1 MESKMNQENDFI
13 EMIKSELANGFD
25 VDDQSAYLFALNLTE
40 ALSASNADLTSIK
53 KLYFNL

>member
-13 EMIKSELANGFD
+13 EMIKSELADGFD
-25 VDDQSAYLFALNLTE
+25 VDDQAAYMFALNLTE

-53 KLYFNL
+53 KIYFNL